1 MCDSDRECARAP
13 RSGFKKRAY
22 GLRSLAFSTC
32 LCCIWSERWKIE
44 GALAL
49 HDEQSAPSI
58 DCVFDMH
65 SVWCRYLLNGYS
77 STRGVSVYCCVFV
90 FFLLFNPFKGKWF
103 LHPHET
109 QQFSYSYANNWAK
122 ALLLSRW
129 YPAAAGRELVDGFGF
144 KGRPRL
150 SKI

>member
-1 MCDSDRECARAP
+1 MCDSDRECVRVP
-13 RSGFKKRAY
+13 RCGLKKSAY
-22 GLRSLAFSTC
+22 GLRRLAFSTC
-32 LCCIWSERWKIE
+32 LCCIWSERWNIE

-77 STRGVSVYCCVFV
+77 STRRVFIVV
-90 FFLLFNPFKGKWF
+90 FLIFYFLTPSRASDFYT
-103 LHPHET
+103 PHET
-109 QQFSYSYANNWAK
+109 LQFSYSYANNWAK

-129 YPAAAGRELVDGFGF
+129 YPAAADHGLVDGFGF
-144 KGRPRL
+144 KGRQRL